1 MQNIRQLSHTKTP
14 PIHTHKKTLNIQC
27 NSLATENENSFVIF
41 IVNSDYFWFPCFR
54 HEINSERSV
63 FLTEIHLKYRSMF
76 CLRGRCLSFHLSF
89 FSPIF
94 PNFTHFRLS
103 NGYVCVCVLC
113 MQRKKLNLFLLI
125 RRALEN
131 KVSNSA
137 WFLFQLV
144 VEVVVV

>member
-113 MQRKKLNLFLLI
+113 MQRKSLIYSYLFEELWKTKFPTLPGFFFNLSLKL
-125 RRALEN
+125 
-131 KVSNSA
+131 
-137 WFLFQLV
+137 
-144 VEVVVV
+144 